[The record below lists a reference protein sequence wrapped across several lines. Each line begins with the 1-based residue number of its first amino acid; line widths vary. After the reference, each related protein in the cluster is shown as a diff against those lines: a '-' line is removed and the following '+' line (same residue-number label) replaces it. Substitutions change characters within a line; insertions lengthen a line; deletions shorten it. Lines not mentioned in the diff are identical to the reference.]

1 MDKQSGLLVTFVNY
15 GRKKFCII
23 EPKGTTLS
31 TGGHIFV
38 AALLTFSDLLG

>member
-15 GRKKFCII
+15 GGKKVCII

-31 TGGHIFV
+31 TGGHVFV
-38 AALLTFSDLLG
+38 AALLKFSDMLG